1 MMETSIKITIG
12 DWHHTLSWPSDNYAD
27 AIRQLK
33 SILAEDTILTDV
45 IDEIDENASIIRKAG
60 VDA

>member
-1 MMETSIKITIG
+1 MTVPTSIKITIG
-12 DWHHTLSWPSDNYAD
+12 DWHHTLSWPSDNYID

-33 SILAEDTILTDV
+33 SVLAEGTILTDV
-45 IDEIDENASIIRKAG
+45 IDENASIIRKAD